1 MTEPKCPICSKPRVA
16 AFQPF
21 CSGRC
26 RDVDLH
32 RWLSESYRIPAGSA
46 DETDDE
52 EPPPAA

>member
-32 RWLSESYRIPAGSA
+32 RWLSESYRVPAGSA

-52 EPPPAA
+52 DPPPAA